1 MTKGLPTPAGS
12 EYGVVYLDQRDV
24 IEKQITDMRPNWTFW
39 LSAATGVL
47 KAAIQLRM
55 HSAKQP
61 NGWLTRVQT

>member
-1 MTKGLPTPAGS
+1 MTNGLPTPSGS

-24 IEKQITDMRPNWTFW
+24 IEKQITDMRPNCDVLVVSCHW
-39 LSAATGVL
+39 VL